1 MPPDREPGTPVWLLP
16 AAVYAMHQAQLD
28 EHGGLSG
35 LRDEGALLSALA
47 RPVNLHH
54 YGNPTTFELAAAY
67 AASIIQN
74 HPFAD
79 GNKRTGLLAA
89 FVFLYLNGQ
98 QLRAPEAEAVVM
110 TLGLAAGTVDE
121 AGYARWLADNSKAK
135 EGEDGR

>member
-1 MPPDREPGTPVWLLP
+1 
-16 AAVYAMHQAQLD
+16 MHQAQLD
-28 EHGGLSG
+28 EHGGLPG

-47 RPVNLHH
+47 RPENLRH

-67 AASIIQN
+67 TAGIIQN

-79 GNKRTGLLAA
+79 GNKRTGFLCA

-98 QLRAPEAEAVVM
+98 QLRALEAEAVVM

-121 AGYARWLADNSKAK
+121 AGYARWMADNCEAR

>member
-1 MPPDREPGTPVWLLP
+1 LLP
-16 AAVYAMHQAQLD
+16 AAVYATHQAQLD
-28 EHGGLSG
+28 EHGGLPG

-47 RPVNLHH
+47 RPENLHH

-67 AASIIQN
+67 AAGVIQN

-79 GNKRTGLLAA
+79 GNKRTGFLCA

-110 TLGLAAGTVDE
+110 TLELAAGTVDE
-121 AGYARWLADNSKAK
+121 AGYARWLADNSQ
-135 EGEDGR
+135 ERGVEDGR

>member
-1 MPPDREPGTPVWLLP
+1 
-16 AAVYAMHQAQLD
+16 MHQAQLD
-28 EHGGLSG
+28 EHGGLPG

-47 RPVNLHH
+47 RPENLNH

-67 AASIIQN
+67 AAGVIQN

-79 GNKRTGLLAA
+79 GNKRTGFLCA

-110 TLGLAAGTVDE
+110 TLELAAGTVDE
-121 AGYARWLADNSKAK
+121 AGYARWLADNCEAR